1 MEAGMA
7 ERWEKELDVA
17 LAAAW
22 TAGRVTLRWFQ
33 AGADV
38 ESKAD
43 GSPVTRA
50 DRDAEALIKR
60 VLGERYP
67 DDGVVGEE
75 HGEEPGRSGRRWLID
90 PIDGTRSFIHGV
102 PLYGVMIALEAE
114 GEPVLGVLHFP
125 ALNETVAA
133 ARGLGCRWNG
143 RATRVSGIDELG
155 RALVLTSGDAREP
168 AAASGDGALAGR
180 LRGLRA
186 LEGAA
191 GSYRTWGDCY
201 GYALVATGRA
211 EAMLDPVLNIW
222 DAAAIRPVLEE
233 AGGKFTDW
241 YGSPSHETG
250 HAVGTNAA
258 LADRVRRALEQA
270 AGDTP

>member
-1 MEAGMA
+1 MA

-22 TAGRVTLRWFQ
+22 TAGRITLRWFQ
-33 AGADV
+33 ADADV

-43 GSPVTRA
+43 GSPVTLA
-50 DRDAEALIKR
+50 DRDAEAAIRRALR
-60 VLGERYP
+60 ERYP

-75 HGEEPGRSGRRWLID
+75 HGVEPGRSGRRWLID

-143 RATRVSGIDELG
+143 RPGRVSEVAELG
-155 RALVLTSGDAREP
+155 RALVLTSGDARE
-168 AAASGDGALAGR
+168 ADADSGGAALAGR
-180 LRGLRA
+180 VRGLRA
-186 LEGAA
+186 LEAAA

-233 AGGKFTDW
+233 AGGVFTDW

-258 LADRVRRALEQA
+258 LAEQVRQELARAPSSTGE
-270 AGDTP
+270 TP